1 MRYIKRMKMDYWH
14 LAHRLPRRPEVW
26 QLRYRTIRDDMATA
40 RIELRGLRL
49 LVRVERGANVAELST
64 RDPDA
69 IADLMD
75 PHPEAITTPFR
86 RVR

>member
-1 MRYIKRMKMDYWH
+1 MKMDYWH
-14 LAHRLPRRPEVW
+14 LAHRLPLRPEVW
-26 QLRYRTIRDDMATA
+26 ELRYRTIRGDLATA

-49 LVRVERGANVAELST
+49 LARVEHGATVAEISS
-64 RDPDA
+64 RDPNA

-75 PHPEAITTPFR
+75 PHPDAITAPFR